1 MAYDLQEQEQIANLK
16 AWWNKYGNFIFT
28 VLTVALLAVAAWNG
42 WNWYQRKQAVAAA
55 ALYEDILKAV
65 AAKDGQRVIASANT
79 LADSYGRTVYAP
91 LAALAAAK
99 AAHDAGDLA
108 TAKKQLHWI
117 MEKSQ
122 HAEFAGIA
130 RVRLAGVLLDEK
142 AFDEALQVLG
152 AEVVPSQRVAVADR
166 RGDVLFAQG
175 KIEEARK
182 AYQQAL
188 ELADPGHPLRGLVQL
203 KLDALPVAS

>member
-1 MAYDLQEQEQIANLK
+1 MAYDLQEQEQIADFK

-55 ALYEDILKAV
+55 AMYEDILKAA
-65 AAKDGQRVIASANT
+65 AAKDGARVIAAANT
-79 LADSYGRTVYAP
+79 IVDSYGRTVYAP

-108 TAKKQLHWI
+108 TAKKQLRWI
-117 MEKSQ
+117 VDQS
-122 HAEFAGIA
+122 HHPEFAGIA

-142 AFDEALQVLG
+142 AYDEALQVLA
-152 AEVVPSQRVAVADR
+152 AEVEPAQRVAVADR

-175 KIEEARK
+175 KFEEARK

-188 ELADPGHPLRGLVQL
+188 ELAEPGHPLRGLVQL

>member
-1 MAYDLQEQEQIANLK
+1 VI
-16 AWWNKYGNFIFT
+16 
-28 VLTVALLAVAAWNG
+28 
-42 WNWYQRKQAVAAA
+42 AAA
-55 ALYEDILKAV
+55 
-65 AAKDGQRVIASANT
+65 NT
-79 LADSYGRTVYAP
+79 IVDSYGRTVYAP

-108 TAKKQLHWI
+108 TAKKQLRWI
-117 MEKSQ
+117 VDQS
-122 HAEFAGIA
+122 HHPEFAGIA

-142 AFDEALQVLG
+142 AYDEALQVLA
-152 AEVVPSQRVAVADR
+152 AEVEPAQRVAVADR

-175 KIEEARK
+175 KFEEARK

-188 ELADPGHPLRGLVQL
+188 ELAEPGHPLRGLVQL

>member
-28 VLTVALLAVAAWNG
+28 VATIALLAVAAWNG

-55 ALYEDILKAV
+55 ALYEDILKSV
-65 AAKDGQRVIASANT
+65 AAKDGPRVIASANT
-79 LADSYGRTVYAP
+79 ILDSYGRTIYAP

-99 AAHDAGDLA
+99 AAHDANDSA
-108 TAKKQLHWI
+108 TAKKHLRWVIEQSH
-117 MEKSQ
+117 

-142 AFDEALQVLG
+142 AYDEALQVLS

-188 ELADPGHPLRGLVQL
+188 ELADPSHPLRGLVQL
-203 KLDALPVAS
+203 KLDALPLAS